1 MVRGGVVIL
10 LITASRSIAPS
21 AVQEWMV
28 IQMANRFNAI
38 CGQEESDHK
47 FLVEIIAQ
55 ICDYAVDNDMKP
67 NDTIMIIA
75 NNMLL
80 LTEISNY
87 DNWER
92 TKKDGDTNG

>member
-1 MVRGGVVIL
+1 MN
-10 LITASRSIAPS
+10 
-21 AVQEWMV
+21 
-28 IQMANRFNAI
+28 NRFCAI
-38 CGQEESDHK
+38 CGPEENDHK

-55 ICDYAVDNDMKP
+55 ICDYAIDNGMKP

-80 LTEISNY
+80 LTEISNF

-92 TKKDGDTNG
+92 RSERGDEE